1 MLTFI
6 IGIITGALAGFIAS
20 KLQSN
25 GWFYELYVDDG
36 LWNKNPCANGLANL
50 ACLS

>member
-20 KLQSN
+20 KLQSGSGRGFLVN
-25 GWFYELYVDDG
+25 LILGILGSVVGGWL
-36 LWNKNPCANGLANL
+36 
-50 ACLS
+50 